1 MSAIKKIGL
10 VFFAICVWMNT
21 VVAQQRDSLDIKIGQ
36 MILIG
41 VPGTEVDPLVL
52 KEIQDG
58 KAGSIIFFEK
68 NISSKNSFTRL
79 RDLAWVYQR
88 AAPIPLFIS
97 IDQEGGRVN
106 RLKEKYGFPK
116 SLSAAA
122 MSRSIDS
129 VRYYGESTAATLIG
143 LGINV
148 NFAPVVDLATNPN
161 NPVIAKVERSFSA
174 NADSV
179 SLFAK
184 EFIKTHRKL
193 GVVTVLKHFPGHG
206 SSKDDTHLGIAD
218 VTKTWEA
225 KELKPYQALIDSGYV
240 DAIMTA
246 HIVNKNLDSKSLPGT
261 LSKRILDSLLRK
273 SLKFDGVV
281 FSDDMQM
288 HAITKHYGFEE
299 AIQLAVNAG
308 VDILTFSNNI
318 QGSEDRTVDRVHAII
333 KKYVMDGTIPASR
346 IDESFHRIMKLKKK
360 MSLSQADYYREEW
373 IKTQQELEV
382 YKTKLQRSETELEA
396 LKNKLMVIEKTE
408 SQPKKKKRK
417 N

>member
-1 MSAIKKIGL
+1 
-10 VFFAICVWMNT
+10 MNT
-21 VVAQQRDSLDIKIGQ
+21 ASAQDRDSLDIKIGQ

-68 NISSKNSFTRL
+68 NISSKNSFKKL
-79 RDLAWVYQR
+79 RDMAWAYQH

-97 IDQEGGRVN
+97 IDEEGGKVN
-106 RLKEKYGFPK
+106 RLKEKYGFPR
-116 SLSAAA
+116 SISAAD
-122 MSRSIDS
+122 MSVSIDS
-129 VRYYGESTAATLIG
+129 VRYYGETTAATLIG

-148 NFAPVVDLATNPN
+148 NFAPVVDVAINPN
-161 NPVIAKVERSFSA
+161 NPVITKNGRSFSPSE
-174 NADSV
+174 DSV
-179 SLFAK
+179 TLYAK
-184 EFIKTHRKL
+184 EFIKTHREL
-193 GVVTVLKHFPGHG
+193 GVVTTLKHFPGHG
-206 SSKDDTHLGIAD
+206 SSKDDTHYGIAD

-225 KELKPYQALIDSGYV
+225 KELTPYVSLIDSGYV

-261 LSKRILDSLLRK
+261 LSVQILDSLLRK
-273 SLKFDGVV
+273 SLKFNGVV

-299 AIQLAVNAG
+299 AIKLAVNAG

-333 KKYVMDGTIPASR
+333 KKFVANGTISESR
-346 IDESFHRIMKLKKK
+346 INESFDRIMKLKRK
-360 MSLSQADYYREEW
+360 MSSSQADYFRTEW
-373 IKTQQELEV
+373 LNAQQEV
-382 YKTKLQRSETELEA
+382 KMYKDKLKEAELKLIKIEQET
-396 LKNKLMVIEKTE
+396 IEKPE
-408 SQPKKKKRK
+408 PKSKKKKQK

>member
-1 MSAIKKIGL
+1 MIATRNFKLIVLFISTL
-10 VFFAICVWMNT
+10 T
-21 VVAQQRDSLDIKIGQ
+21 YVAHAQSRDSLDIKIGQ

-41 VPGTEVDPLVL
+41 VPGTGVDSTVL
-52 KEIQDG
+52 KEIQEG

-68 NISSKNSFTRL
+68 NVSAKNSYSRL
-79 RDLAWVYQR
+79 KEMAWTYQK

-97 IDQEGGRVN
+97 IDQEGGKVN

-116 SLSAAA
+116 SLSAAS
-122 MSRSIDS
+122 MSASIDS
-129 VRYYGESTAATLIG
+129 VRYYGETTAATLIG

-148 NFAPVVDLATNPN
+148 NFAPVVDLATNPD

-174 NADSV
+174 NEDSV
-179 SLFAK
+179 TLYAK

-193 GVVTVLKHFPGHG
+193 GVITVLKHFPGHG
-206 SSKDDTHLGIAD
+206 SSKDDTHFGIAD
-218 VTKTWEA
+218 VTKTWET
-225 KELKPYQALIDSGYV
+225 KELKPYQTLIDSGYV

-246 HIVNKNLDSKSLPGT
+246 HIVNRNLDNKGLPGT

-288 HAITKHYGFEE
+288 HAITQHYGFEE
-299 AIQLAVNAG
+299 AIKLAVNAG

-318 QGSEDRTVDRVHAII
+318 QNSEDRTVDKVHSII
-333 KKYVMDGTIPASR
+333 KKFVMDGTIPVSR
-346 IDESFHRIMKLKKK
+346 IDESYHRIIDLKKK
-360 MSLSQADYYREEW
+360 LGSTQAEQYRIEW
-373 IKTQQELEV
+373 LKAQQELDQ
-382 YKTKLQRSETELEA
+382 YKTRLKQTELELEV
-396 LKNKLMVIEKTE
+396 LKNKVDKESEEK
-408 SQPKKKKRK
+408 SKKKKRK

>member
-1 MSAIKKIGL
+1 MNVTNNIVLIVLSICTLVNTASA
-10 VFFAICVWMNT
+10 
-21 VVAQQRDSLDIKIGQ
+21 QDRDSLDIKIGQ

-68 NISSKNSFTRL
+68 NISSKNSFKKL
-79 RDLAWVYQR
+79 RDMAWAYQH

-97 IDQEGGRVN
+97 IDEEGGKVN
-106 RLKEKYGFPK
+106 RLKEKYGFPR
-116 SLSAAA
+116 SISAAD
-122 MSRSIDS
+122 MSVSIDS
-129 VRYYGESTAATLIG
+129 VRYYGETTAATLIG

-148 NFAPVVDLATNPN
+148 NFAPVVDVAINPN
-161 NPVIAKVERSFSA
+161 NPVITKNGRSFSPSE
-174 NADSV
+174 DSV
-179 SLFAK
+179 TLYAK
-184 EFIKTHRKL
+184 EFIKTHREL
-193 GVVTVLKHFPGHG
+193 GVVTTLKHFPGHG
-206 SSKDDTHLGIAD
+206 SSKDDTHYGIAD

-225 KELKPYQALIDSGYV
+225 KELTPYVSLIDSGYV

-261 LSKRILDSLLRK
+261 LSVQILDSLLRK
-273 SLKFDGVV
+273 SLKFNGVV

-299 AIQLAVNAG
+299 AIKLAVNAG

-333 KKYVMDGTIPASR
+333 KKFVANGTISESR
-346 IDESFHRIMKLKKK
+346 INESFDRIMKLKRK
-360 MSLSQADYYREEW
+360 MSSSQADYFRTEW
-373 IKTQQELEV
+373 LNAQQEV
-382 YKTKLQRSETELEA
+382 KMYKDKLKEAELKLIKIEQET
-396 LKNKLMVIEKTE
+396 IEKPE
-408 SQPKKKKRK
+408 PKSKKKKQK